1 MKLNEGKLI
10 VICGTDGSGKGTQT
24 KLLKKRLK
32 EEGYDIETIDF
43 PQYGKKSAGLVENY
57 LNGEYGDSEEIGP
70 YRASIFFACDRYDAS
85 FQIREWLNKGKIVIC
100 NRYVSANMGH
110 QAGKIRDEEKR
121 DKFLDWL
128 HDLEYNIFK
137 IPKPDVNILLY
148 MPHEYG
154 HKLVEKKE
162 SRKYLEGKKRD
173 IHENDLKHLKHAER
187 SYLYVSKKFNW
198 EKIDCVEDEKILS
211 IRKISDKVVKKVKE
225 IINE

>member
-32 EEGYDIETIDF
+32 SEGYDIETIDF

-57 LNGEYGDSEEIGP
+57 LNGVYGDSEEVGP

-85 FQIREWLNKGKIVIC
+85 FQIREWLKEGKIVIC

-110 QAGKIRDEEKR
+110 QAGKIDDLKKR
-121 DKFLDWL
+121 NEFLNWL
-128 HDLEYNIFK
+128 HDLEYSIFN

-154 HKLVEKKE
+154 HKLIDKKDA
-162 SRKYLEGKKRD
+162 RRYLNGKKRD
-173 IHENDLKHLKHAER
+173 IHEKDLKHLKKAK
-187 SYLYVSKKFNW
+187 SAYLYVSKKFNW
-198 EKIDCVEDEKILS
+198 EKINCVENDKILS
-211 IRKISDKVVKKVKE
+211 IKKISNKVVK
-225 IINE
+225 